1 MKKLLFIVAVI
12 VLGFTATASANAEE
26 RGDNLETICAMKEK
40 AFTQRYHGE
49 MDKAEQT
56 LLQAISIFSIQPEDI
71 RSEYHL
77 LEADLY
83 YTLARYYSLN
93 DKTDDSLKA
102 LRKAVKLG
110 WNNYDFLSMDNELVN
125 IRKTKAFRSIMNELR
140 LNSAQYAEK
149 I

>member
-1 MKKLLFIVAVI
+1 MKKLLFILAVI
-12 VLGFTATASANAEE
+12 VLGFTATSAKAEE
-26 RGDNLETICAMKEK
+26 RTDNLETICAMKEK
-40 AFTQRYHGE
+40 AFRQRCHGE

-56 LLQAISIFSIQPEDI
+56 LLQAISIFSIQSEDI
-71 RSEYHL
+71 QSEYHL

-93 DKTDDSLKA
+93 DKTNESVRA

-110 WNNYDFLSMDNELVN
+110 WNNYDFLAMDNELVK
-125 IRKTKAFRSIMNELR
+125 IRKTKAFKSIMNELR
-140 LNSAQYAEK
+140 TNSTQFAEN